1 LLLPSALFHCLKMQA
16 ICVLLNQSDPCREEY
31 ERLTQLLKSKTKGK
45 RPLEANRRPDE
56 VVGKQTVQEDSIRK
70 QILKEPQDSPRVN
83 LEERR
88 TEFDKSR
95 MMREKDEGELEY
107 VGARGLQVRHIF
119 KGKADFAVVAFRW
132 RQVVS

>member
-1 LLLPSALFHCLKMQA
+1 MQA
-16 ICVLLNQSDPCREEY
+16 ICIWLNQSDPCREEY

-45 RPLEANRRPDE
+45 RPLEASRRPDE
-56 VVGKQTVQEDSIRK
+56 VVGKQTVQEDSVQK

-83 LEERR
+83 LEGRR

-107 VGARGLQVRHIF
+107 AGARGLQVRHNVN
-119 KGKADFAVVAFRW
+119 GKADFAVIAFRR
-132 RQVVS
+132 RQVDS